1 MIHMRAR
8 RIPPLVRLALLVL
21 ATYLALCALAGAVLG
36 EGAVRPARRAIDDKA
51 IGFARD
57 IASGAHARLEPVALR
72 APDPPL
78 PLEQADAGVTL
89 RGWLFTPPS
98 ANGEAAI
105 LLHGVGDTR
114 AGVRGVARLLLAAG
128 YTVLTP
134 DARAHGESG
143 GTLATYGVL
152 ERQDIRTWVRW
163 LHARGISGC
172 VHGVGVSMGAAQLLQ
187 ALDAPAREAAALP
200 PSARSSRDTASPQA
214 RAGAPPAAP
223 AAIAAAREGSPEALC
238 SAVAESSFASF
249 REVAFDRLGQRVG
262 TGPWL
267 GRTLLRPIV
276 ELGILIVRLRHGVN
290 LADADPV
297 ATLRA
302 TRTPVLLIHGTA
314 DGNIPPRHASML
326 QAGNPSASTLWI
338 IPGAGHAAALRT
350 DPAGYQERVLHFLAA
365 HAAAPA
371 HAESVAGAGASI
383 GAR

>member
-8 RIPPLVRLALLVL
+8 RIPPLVRLALFVV
-21 ATYLALCALAGAVLG
+21 AAYLALCAIAGAVLG
-36 EGAVRPARRAIDDKA
+36 EGALRPGRRAIDDKA

-57 IASGAHARLEPVALR
+57 IVNGQHARLETVALR
-72 APDPPL
+72 APDLPL
-78 PLEQADAGVTL
+78 PLERSAAGASASASVSADADADADAGVML

-98 ANGEAAI
+98 VNGEAAI
-105 LLHGVGDTR
+105 VLHGVGDTR
-114 AGVRGVARLLLAAG
+114 AGVRGVTRLLLAAG
-128 YTVLTP
+128 YTVLAP

-152 ERQDIRTWVRW
+152 ERRDIQTWVHW
-163 LHARGISGC
+163 LHARGITGC

-187 ALDAPAREAAALP
+187 ALDAPARESVAPSAAP
-200 PSARSSRDTASPQA
+200 PSSVAASRS
-214 RAGAPPAAP
+214 
-223 AAIAAAREGSPEALC
+223 GSQDALC

-267 GRTLLRPIV
+267 GRTLLRPVI
-276 ELGILIVRLRHGVN
+276 ELGILIVRLHHGVN

-297 ATLRA
+297 AALRA

-314 DGNIPPRHASML
+314 DLNIPPRHAYML
-326 QAGNPSASTLWI
+326 QQAGNPSTSTLWM

-350 DPAGYQERVLHFLAA
+350 DPAGYQERVLRFLAA

-371 HAESVAGAGASI
+371 HAEASAA
-383 GAR
+383 AR